1 MQASCACYAFSKCT
15 RIRGAPSHH
24 MPEDPQ
30 PRYTLR
36 ISEMPSDERPR
47 ERLQNY
53 GASSLSHAELIAI
66 LLRTGTN
73 RESALDM
80 AGRIMSQFGSLRG
93 LARAT
98 FNELIHLDGVG
109 EAKASQILAG
119 LELGRRLRN
128 DPRLDK
134 RPLSNPQDVFDLLGD
149 EMSLLTQEHLK
160 VILLDTKNRVMEVH
174 DVYKGNV
181 NSSQIR
187 ASEVFGAAVKANATA
202 IVIAH
207 NHPSGNPTPSAQDA
221 HVTADL
227 VKAGELLGI
236 DVLDH
241 IIIGHPA
248 EKAFVSLKEQG
259 IGFG

>member
-1 MQASCACYAFSKCT
+1 
-15 RIRGAPSHH
+15 

-36 ISEMPSDERPR
+36 IAEMPSDERPR
-47 ERLQNY
+47 ERLEKY
-53 GASSLSHAELIAI
+53 GAQNLSHAELIAI
-66 LLRTGTN
+66 LLRMGN
-73 RESALDM
+73 SRESALDM
-80 AGRIMSQFGSLRG
+80 AQRIVAQYGTLRG

-98 FNELIHLDGVG
+98 FGELTQIDGVG
-109 EAKASQILAG
+109 KAKAAQIMAG
-119 LELGRRLRN
+119 LELGLRIRN
-128 DPRLDK
+128 DPRLEN
-134 RPLSNPQDVFDLLGD
+134 RPVNKPQDVFDLLGD

-174 DVYKGNV
+174 EVYKGNV
-181 NSSQIR
+181 NSSMVR
-187 ASEVFGAAVKANATA
+187 ASEVFRAAVKANAAA
-202 IVIAH
+202 IILAH

-227 VKAGELLGI
+227 VKAGALLGI

-241 IIIGHPA
+241 IIIGHPT

>member
-1 MQASCACYAFSKCT
+1 
-15 RIRGAPSHH
+15 
-24 MPEDPQ
+24 MPEDLQ
-30 PRYTLR
+30 PRYNLR

-80 AGRIMSQFGSLRG
+80 AGRIISQYGTLRS

-98 FNELIHLDGVG
+98 FNELTQMDGVG
-109 EAKASQILAG
+109 EAKAAQILAG

-134 RPLSNPQDVFDLLGD
+134 RPMSNPKDVFELLGD
-149 EMSLLTQEHLK
+149 EMSLLAQEHLK
-160 VILLDTKNRVMEVH
+160 VILLDTKNRVMEVQE
-174 DVYKGNV
+174 VYKGNV
-181 NSSQIR
+181 NSSMVR
-187 ASEVFGAAVKANATA
+187 ASEVFRAAVKANATA
-202 IVIAH
+202 VLLVH

-221 HVTADL
+221 QITVEL

-248 EKAFVSLKEQG
+248 EKAYVSLKEEG
-259 IGFG
+259 IGFR

>member
-1 MQASCACYAFSKCT
+1 
-15 RIRGAPSHH
+15 
-24 MPEDPQ
+24 MPEEPQ

-53 GASSLSHAELIAI
+53 GAQNLGHAELIAI
-66 LLRTGTN
+66 LLRTGNN

-80 AGRIMSQFGSLRG
+80 AKRVISKYGTLRG

-98 FNELIHLDGVG
+98 FSELTQLDGIG
-109 EAKASQILAG
+109 KAKASQIMAG
-119 LELGRRLRN
+119 LELGQRLRN

-134 RPLSNPQDVFDLLGD
+134 RRIENPEDVFEILGD
-149 EMSLLTQEHLK
+149 EMSLFTQEHLK
-160 VILLDTKNRVMEVH
+160 VVLLDTKNRVMEVQE
-174 DVYKGNV
+174 VYIGNV

-187 ASEVFGAAVKANATA
+187 ASEVFRAAVKANATS
-202 IVIAH
+202 IVVVH
-207 NHPSGNPTPSAQDA
+207 NHPSGNPTPSSQDRA
-221 HVTADL
+221 VTTDL
-227 VKAGELLGI
+227 VKAGNLLGI

-241 IIIGHPA
+241 VIIGHPD
-248 EKAFVSLKEQG
+248 EKGFVSLKEQG